1 MVEKMSSLTLELDDE
16 ALKCIDEFEV
26 YMGDESYSH
35 HLADKI
41 LRLYKEQ
48 S

>member
-1 MVEKMSSLTLELDDE
+1 MRSFTLELDDE
-16 ALKCIDEFEV
+16 ALECIEEFEA

-41 LRLYKEQ
+41 LKLFKEQ